1 MFVVAARSVKHF
13 WLRDRS
19 RFFAVEAATAAS
31 GARSKLLMS
40 SCCKESITAEL
51 ADAAPPRVILQITL
65 LWSMAPNHA
74 FAKELESSNLV

>member
-31 GARSKLLMS
+31 GRSIEFVNVVLL
-40 SCCKESITAEL
+40 
-51 ADAAPPRVILQITL
+51 
-65 LWSMAPNHA
+65 
-74 FAKELESSNLV
+74 